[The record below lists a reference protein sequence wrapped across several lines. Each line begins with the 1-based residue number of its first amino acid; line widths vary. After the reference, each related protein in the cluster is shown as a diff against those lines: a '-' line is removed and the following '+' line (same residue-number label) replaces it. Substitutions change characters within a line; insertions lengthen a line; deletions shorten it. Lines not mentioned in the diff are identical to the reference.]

1 MTDKK
6 ETTIKE
12 DFEAIEEIIDRMDG
26 EEVSLE
32 DSFGLYEKG
41 MKLLKSLS
49 GRIDMVEEKVKKLN
63 EDGSMGVL
71 DE

>member
-12 DFEAIEEIIDRMDG
+12 DFEAIEEIIDRMD
-26 EEVSLE
+26 EDEVSLE

-41 MKLLKSLS
+41 MELLQSLS
-49 GRIDMVEEKVKKLN
+49 GRIDMVEKKVKKLN
-63 EDGSMGVL
+63 EDGSLGVL